1 MDRGTQSMMIGII
14 FIIIAAIIIY
24 IQTEITIWTGL
35 VLAFSVLN
43 IIFGIIIRNKESKI
57 KK

>member
-35 VLAFSVLN
+35 VLLFSVLN
-43 IIFGIIIRNKESKI
+43 IIFGIIRRNKELK
-57 KK
+57 